1 MLFENSALHFYSEEH
16 TDHSRGIHPKKRRSM
31 AFGFLKQM
39 LKSPGLSLLPLALP
53 CSSISLD
60 RLLSRVPS
68 ELFYLLDCSFSCL
81 LYCLLSELFDFLR
94 RCLGCLLYCLLSKL
108 FDLLDCSFSCLLSCL
123 LSELFD
129 LLGRN
134 LGRLLCCLLRRR
146 LGRIH
151 FHLIEREWN
160 AEEVHV
166 GIQRRAHHPLESL
179 LLIRNK
185 IP

>member
-1 MLFENSALHFYSEEH
+1 
-16 TDHSRGIHPKKRRSM
+16 M

-39 LKSPGLSLLPLALP
+39 LKSPGLSLLPFALR

-68 ELFYLLDCSFSCL
+68 ELFDLLNCSFSCL
-81 LYCLLSELFDFLR
+81 LC
-94 RCLGCLLYCLLSKL
+94 CLLSKL
-108 FDLLDCSFSCLLSCL
+108 FDLLSRRLGCLLCCL

-129 LLGRN
+129 LLGGN
-134 LGRLLCCLLRRR
+134 LGRLLRRLLRCR

-151 FHLIEREWN
+151 FHLIEREWK
-160 AEEVHV
+160 AEDVHV
-166 GIQRRAHHPLESL
+166 GIERRTHQPLESL

-185 IP
+185 IPECCVGSSVYHYFSPYFFRSRGRD

>member
-1 MLFENSALHFYSEEH
+1 
-16 TDHSRGIHPKKRRSM
+16 M

-39 LKSPGLSLLPLALP
+39 LKSPGLSLLPFALR

-68 ELFYLLDCSFSCL
+68 E
-81 LYCLLSELFDFLR
+81 
-94 RCLGCLLYCLLSKL
+94 L

-123 LSELFD
+123 LSEVFDFLRRCLGCLLYCLLSELFD
-129 LLGRN
+129 LLGGS
-134 LGRLLCCLLRRR
+134 LGRLLRRLLRCR

-160 AEEVHV
+160 AEDVHV
-166 GIQRRAHHPLESL
+166 GIERRTHQPLESL

-185 IP
+185 IPECCVGSSVYHYFSPYFFRSRGRDCTLFFTRS

>member
-94 RCLGCLLYCLLSKL
+94 RCLGCLLC
-108 FDLLDCSFSCLLSCL
+108 CL